1 MTSMNN
7 RSRTLIAVCFAGL
20 LGGGAA
26 MAQTAPTSAQD
37 DAAQAPVVDQAQP
50 REAVAQ
56 APAVDQAQAQEAV
69 AQTDA
74 ADKKPFNRNCL
85 RETGSRIRAIDPVT
99 GKRTCIAEPGN
110 AYSKDDLNSTGQVD
124 IAKALRQ
131 LDPAVSVSGH

>member
-1 MTSMNN
+1 MTSMTI
-7 RSRTLIAVCFAGL
+7 RRTLIAVCLAGL

-37 DAAQAPVVDQAQP
+37 DAAQAP
-50 REAVAQ
+50 
-56 APAVDQAQAQEAV
+56 AVDQTQAQEAA

-85 RETGSRIRAIDPVT
+85 RETGSRIRARDPAT

-110 AYSKDDLNSTGQVD
+110 AYSKDDIDSTGQVD
-124 IAKALRQ
+124 LAKALRQ